1 MPLAAAAKC
10 TSLRARAV
18 DFLDA
23 RKAICTLLAEFFTP
37 LNPVTHLHAESQD
50 MPLRVKLAI
59 SFLLIGLIPVLAMT
73 VTVYRQASQAL

>member
-1 MPLAAAAKC
+1 
-10 TSLRARAV
+10 
-18 DFLDA
+18 
-23 RKAICTLLAEFFTP
+23 
-37 LNPVTHLHAESQD
+37 